1 MGHILRATDLD
12 DQGTDFTR
20 SMSSRR
26 VMKNGLWTKTGTR
39 NRAGKYRVVN
49 IITRLRQSCGI
60 PMFQE
65 IRSGEE
71 TKKEQEMDTPVLLKV
86 AISIT
91 GARLMV
97 VRRCCLRRLRACK
110 SIIGGLMNRL
120 AQALHLRLCS
130 GKRKYVVWLS
140 AARVLPILTRLL
152 LYLSA
157 LDLHSAR
164 CVFWIR
170 ASIPLVRII

>member
-12 DQGTDFTR
+12 DQRNDFIR

-26 VMKNGLWTKTGTR
+26 VMKNGLWTKMG
-39 NRAGKYRVVN
+39 NRSRGGKYKVVST
-49 IITRLRQSCGI
+49 ITRLRQSCGI

-65 IRSGEE
+65 ICSGGE
-71 TKKEQEMDTPVLLKV
+71 TKEEQEMDTPVLLKV

-110 SIIGGLMNRL
+110 SIIGGLMSRL

-130 GKRKYVVWLS
+130 GKRKYIVWLI
-140 AARVLPILTRLL
+140 AARVLPILTPLL

-157 LDLHSAR
+157 LDLHPAR